1 MATDNEISTASTTWT
16 TTLISKITVPT
27 EDGQGRQTLIL
38 KDAEARTDIW
48 SIKENYVL
56 TTTLTTELAKKVSKS
71 GDTMTGTLVA
81 PIIQTG
87 TASSNYFQS
96 QKFRGEGNASSYYH
110 AVDFGY
116 SGHNQVDFY
125 EYGGTF
131 NFWKNENSTAT
142 SDASNRVASLQ
153 LGKLVERANTLTYP
167 GKSGTFALTSDIPT
181 VNNGTLTIQT
191 EGTSKGTFTANQSGN
206 TTINITASDLGL
218 SGAMKFLGTSTT
230 AITDGA
236 TTNPITIDGKS
247 VTATAGNVV
256 LYGSKEFVWTGS
268 LWEEL
273 GDESSH
279 ALKSVTITGTGI
291 LSGGGSLEANRT
303 ITHNTVSRTDST
315 SAASPSYSGTFTA
328 IDSITS
334 DSYGHISKVNTKT
347 ITLPASYTLPTA
359 TSTALGGFKI
369 GYTASGKNY
378 PIQLDSDGKGYVT
391 VNWTDTTYSTATTSA
406 NGLMS
411 PSDKSKLD
419 GIAANANNY
428 SLPIASSSTLGG
440 FKVGS
445 GLSIASDGTLS
456 ATGGTSTSY
465 TITLSGK
472 GTLSGD
478 TKIASDG
485 TAICVITANTGLNYI
500 SLSASGANIVLD
512 TELSSSQHM
521 IILSGATKNVTLAL
535 TTLTPVSKG
544 DLISMSLGN
553 ATPAAGSNNQYRV
566 LNISGTVAEVVAMYD
581 ISTSQKFSSSSQTYS
596 GSLLDTAL
604 NTTWYGTLNAT
615 AKAAIVD
622 KTFKQDSWYWGTSG
636 SPVYSGYYGTS
647 NPGTS
652 SYSVSLWNASFGSKI
667 TRKVYALS
675 LQDVLDYVTDTSVG
689 DGKLQNYNIWKLFWN
704 TTSQPSNYTYP
715 WLRSALASN
724 SSSCWVVCGSIGYV
738 SGSSYDDSLASRP
751 ALTIDLSKI
760 DFSVV

>member
-1 MATDNEISTASTTWT
+1 M
-16 TTLISKITVPT
+16 
-27 EDGQGRQTLIL
+27 
-38 KDAEARTDIW
+38 
-48 SIKENYVL
+48 L

-96 QKFRGEGNASSYYH
+96 QKFRGEGNADTYYH

-116 SGHNQVDFY
+116 SGHNSVDFY
-125 EYGGTF
+125 EYGGAF
-131 NFWKNENSTAT
+131 NFWKNTTSTAT
-142 SDASNRVASLQ
+142 SDAANRVASLQ
-153 LGKLVERANTLTYP
+153 LGKLIERANTLTYP
-167 GKSGTFALTSDIPT
+167 NKSGTFALTSDIPT

-206 TTINITASDLGL
+206 TTINVTASDLGL

-236 TTNPITIDGKS
+236 TTNPITIDSKS
-247 VTATAGNVV
+247 VTVTAGNVV

-303 ITHNTVSRTDST
+303 ITHNTVTRSDST
-315 SAASPSYSGTFTA
+315 STASPSYSGTFTA

-359 TSTALGGFKI
+359 TSTTLGGFKI

-378 PIQLDSDGKGYVT
+378 PIQLDSNGKGYVT
-391 VNWTDTTYSTATTSA
+391 VNRTDTTYSTATTSA

-411 PSDKSKLD
+411 SSDKSKLD

-440 FKVGS
+440 VKVGS

-465 TITLSGK
+465 TITLSGP

-485 TAICVITANTGLNYI
+485 TAITLLTIPAGYLLTSISATGATI
-500 SLSASGANIVLD
+500 ILD
-512 TELSSSQHM
+512 NELETNKHM
-521 IILSGATKNVTLAL
+521 LILSGATQNV
-535 TTLTPVSKG
+535 
-544 DLISMSLGN
+544 
-553 ATPAAGSNNQYRV
+553 
-566 LNISGTVAEVVAMYD
+566 VV
-581 ISTSQKFSSSSQTYS
+581 
-596 GSLLDTAL
+596 
-604 NTTWYGTLNAT
+604 
-615 AKAAIVD
+615 
-622 KTFKQDSWYWGTSG
+622 
-636 SPVYSGYYGTS
+636 
-647 NPGTS
+647 
-652 SYSVSLWNASFGSKI
+652 
-667 TRKVYALS
+667 
-675 LQDVLDYVTDTSVG
+675 
-689 DGKLQNYNIWKLFWN
+689 
-704 TTSQPSNYTYP
+704 
-715 WLRSALASN
+715 
-724 SSSCWVVCGSIGYV
+724 VVV
-738 SGSSYDDSLASRP
+738 
-751 ALTIDLSKI
+751 
-760 DFSVV
+760 